1 MKIKRSHVIGPLVG
15 LILFTASLW
24 VLHNQLKT
32 YHVRD
37 IIRHF
42 HELPAD
48 SLYLA
53 IVLTIL
59 NYLTLTFYDT
69 LALRYIRRPLSYAKT
84 AFASFVGN
92 AFSNNIGFSMIA
104 GASVRYRIYTSW
116 GFSAFDITQIVGF
129 CTITLWFG
137 FITLGG
143 VFFLLHPM
151 ILPASL
157 HLPFNSAH
165 LLGIIFILVVGVSIA
180 GSILKKRP
188 LKISGWDF
196 SVPSPAMLLTQITV
210 GSLDWALAGSVSD
223 SGSVE

>member
-1 MKIKRSHVIGPLVG
+1 
-15 LILFTASLW
+15 
-24 VLHNQLKT
+24 
-32 YHVRD
+32 
-37 IIRHF
+37 
-42 HELPAD
+42 
-48 SLYLA
+48 
-53 IVLTIL
+53 
-59 NYLTLTFYDT
+59 
-69 LALRYIRRPLSYAKT
+69 
-84 AFASFVGN
+84 
-92 AFSNNIGFSMIA
+92 MIA

-210 GSLDWALAGSVSD
+210 GSLDWALAGTTLFVLLPHAAELSFS
-223 SGSVE
+223 SFIARYREGLASSSQSSYCCSRRIWRLTRYWGAFLPTGAYTILSRL